1 MTLNDYARECRKAN
15 DKWWRD
21 PLTQEPLP
29 DRNVGELLM
38 LCVTELAEAM
48 EGHRKGLMDDKL
60 PHRPMFDVEIVD
72 CMIRLF
78 DLAGE
83 RDINL
88 ETIYAEKMA
97 YNAKRED
104 HTYAARLAQNGK
116 RY

>member
-1 MTLNDYARECRKAN
+1 MNLNAYATECRKAN

-21 PLTQEPLP
+21 PFTKELIP
-29 DRNVGELLM
+29 DRNIGELLM

-48 EGHRKGLMDDKL
+48 EGHRKCLMDDKL
-60 PHRPMFDVEIVD
+60 PHRRMFDVEIVD

-83 RDINL
+83 RGIEMDA
-88 ETIYAEKMA
+88 IYAEKMA

-104 HTYAARLAQNGK
+104 HTYEARLAVGGK
-116 RY
+116 KY